1 MITENLSTLKINK
14 LTQAQYD
21 AAAKAGTIN
30 ENEIYMT
37 PDDNEL
43 DTTQFLR
50 VSDENSA
57 VDPVPIDADTLE
69 GKSASDF
76 MLATKETSLVKSA
89 DIVDSLTST
98 DTTKPLSANQG
109 RVLKSSVDA
118 KAPLASPTFTGT
130 PKASTN
136 TSYTTAQ
143 LRNVILSTAD
153 PTSSDGNN
161 GDIWIKYTN

>member
-1 MITENLSTLKINK
+1 MKTENVDTLKINR

-21 AAAKAGTIN
+21 AAVKAGTIN

-57 VDPVPIDADTLE
+57 VDTVPIDADTLG

-76 MLATKETSLVKSA
+76 
-89 DIVDSLTST
+89 
-98 DTTKPLSANQG
+98 LSAIN
-109 RVLKSSVDA
+109 A

-153 PTSSDGNN
+153 PTSTDGNN